1 MLNIWVKI
9 LEKSGKYSATRSAK
23 VTQKF
28 LDSTKKSGDNKVA
41 IDQLKTASKRTI
53 QKIVEVIGKL
63 IGINIADKITKNVES
78 APVQTEN
85 TFEIRKEIYMPPEEK
100 TRNYITINIILTLLR
115 NYINIFNIIILI

>member
-9 LEKSGKYSATRSAK
+9 LEKSGKYSATRSSKAA
-23 VTQKF
+23 QKF

-41 IDQLKTASKRTI
+41 TDQLKTASKRTI

-63 IGINIADKITKNVES
+63 IGINIADKITKNVGSE
-78 APVQTEN
+78 PVQTEN
-85 TFEIRKEIYMPPEEK
+85 TFEIWKEIYMPPEEK
-100 TRNYITINIILTLLR
+100 TRNYININIILTLLR